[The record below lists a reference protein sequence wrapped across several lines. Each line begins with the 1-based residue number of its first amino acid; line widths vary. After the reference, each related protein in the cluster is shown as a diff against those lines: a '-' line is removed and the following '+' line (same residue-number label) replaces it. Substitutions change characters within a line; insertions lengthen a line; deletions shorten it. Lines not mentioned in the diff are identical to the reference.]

1 MELAYETKLGKLYL
15 GNANES
21 RGVVSDIDL
30 VFTDP
35 PYPRKFMSCYVILS
49 WLYPDLM
56 KVGASLITIVGHYAL
71 EDVIGIFESD
81 GKLKFRWIFDLDQE
95 ADQHAR
101 MAMGIEVMWKPMLWY
116 VKEKFPRERN
126 YGFMKDKITIPKRD
140 KSLHKWQQ
148 SIVWCYDIIQKI
160 TKENELVCDPFVGSG
175 TVPLACEML
184 NRRWVGIDIDEK
196 AINTTIERL
205 KDYGDT
211 CVMYGRFSSWC
222 HHEGFMGR
230 RK

>member
-1 MELAYETKLGKLYL
+1 MELAYETELGKLYL
-15 GNANES
+15 GDAECAPAI
-21 RGVVSDIDL
+21 VSQVDL
-30 VFTDP
+30 IFTDP
-35 PYPRKFMSCYVILS
+35 PYERKYMVCYELLA
-49 WLYPDLM
+49 WLFPDLM
-56 KVGASLITIVGHYAL
+56 KLGGSLITIVGHYAL
-71 EDVIGIFESD
+71 DEVMEIFRDE
-81 GKLKFRWIFDLDQE
+81 GKLKYRWVFDLDQE

-184 NRRWVGIDIDEK
+184 NRRWIGIDVDKK
-196 AINTTIERL
+196 AIETTIERL
-205 KDYGDT
+205 KDYENPRPL
-211 CVMYGRFSSWC
+211 Y
-222 HHEGFMGR
+222 
-230 RK
+230 

>member
-205 KDYGDT
+205 KDYENPRPL
-211 CVMYGRFSSWC
+211 Y
-222 HHEGFMGR
+222 
-230 RK
+230 